1 MAQIS
6 WDAPEF
12 TKHHTSS
19 NVCVSRSITHCL
31 ASPIVRIRIKHKVG
45 FVGKIKVKDHH
56 EWQNAGHSQPLQ
68 PHGAALTVRGELSE
82 RKRKKKKTQPS
93 EMSPPASE
101 EEENRSL
108 SLHNDYS
115 RQTAPPESRKWLP
128 TFVEHS
134 WWIVSGNI
142 YVCLYKAVKDAVQR
156 GWIDRSVLGEQLGVS
171 SCCCALIERY
181 VAADYGFYGAILF
194 FSLSDAGHARCC
206 GRSPLANDRH
216 WPWKIANLC
225 LSMSCPS
232 DDFHHPLALYHIL
245 AVKQPLHEK
254 LQWMGPTPK
263 N

>member
-1 MAQIS
+1 M
-6 WDAPEF
+6 
-12 TKHHTSS
+12 TKCWPQSTIATTR
-19 NVCVSRSITHCL
+19 CCL
-31 ASPIVRIRIKHKVG
+31 DCTWR
-45 FVGKIKVKDHH
+45 
-56 EWQNAGHSQPLQ
+56 
-68 PHGAALTVRGELSE
+68 TVRTKKKEEKDATEWVYQL
-82 RKRKKKKTQPS
+82 RRKKKTAVLAVTMTTTHGKQHHQNQ
-93 EMSPPASE
+93 
-101 EEENRSL
+101 ENDFQLL
-108 SLHNDYS
+108 S
-115 RQTAPPESRKWLP
+115 
-128 TFVEHS
+128 
-134 WWIVSGNI
+134 NI
-142 YVCLYKAVKDAVQR
+142 HGELCQGYVCSLYSSQVKDAVQG
-156 GWIDRSVLGEQLGVS
+156 GWIDRSVLVEQLGVS